1 MVKSSNTDC
10 EKCKTRCKSVFC
22 DMGDKGLSEL
32 SDGKVTN
39 VYKKGSTIFHH
50 TYPTFGLYCMSSGKV
65 KISKFGNNGK
75 ESIVRIAGP
84 GDVIGHRSLFSTEHF
99 SATATVIEE
108 AKICFFNK
116 NLIFKLLKEDKS
128 LGINLIRRL
137 TKEMGEAEATTAAMA
152 QKDVSERLAG
162 FFMNLL
168 QSYGVEEENRTLIN
182 IRLTREEIASMIG
195 TANETVI
202 RSISKFKKIG
212 ILEQDEKKLYIINK
226 ELLKEVAESGLRKKI
241 KMG

>member
-1 MVKSSNTDC
+1 MGKSPNTDC
-10 EKCKTRCKSVFC
+10 EKCESRCKSVFC
-22 DMGDKGLSEL
+22 DMGEKGLSEL
-32 SDGKVTN
+32 SHGKVTN
-39 VYKKGSTIFHH
+39 IYKKGSTIFHH
-50 TYPTFGLYCMSSGKV
+50 TNPAFGLYCMSSGKV

-75 ESIVRIAGP
+75 ESIVRIADP

-99 SATATVIEE
+99 NATATVIEE

-128 LGINLIRRL
+128 LGLNLIRRL
-137 TKEMGEAEATTAAMA
+137 SKEMGEAEAKTAAML

-168 QSYGVEEENRTLIN
+168 QSYGVEEGNRTLIN

-202 RSISKFKKIG
+202 RFISKFKDEG
-212 ILEQDEKKLYIINK
+212 ILEQDGKNLYVINK
-226 ELLKEVAESGLRKKI
+226 ERLKEVAEFGLLKK
-241 KMG
+241 

>member
-1 MVKSSNTDC
+1 MDKSLNTDC

-22 DMGDKGLSEL
+22 DMGEKGLSEL
-32 SDGKVTN
+32 SHGKVTN
-39 VYKKGSTIFHH
+39 TYKKDSTIFHH
-50 TYPTFGLYCMSSGKV
+50 TNPVFGLYCMSSGIV

-84 GDVIGHRSLFSTEHF
+84 GDVIGHRSLFSTDHF
-99 SATATVIEE
+99 NATATVIEE

-116 NLIFKLLKEDKS
+116 NLIFKLLNEDKS

-137 TKEMGEAEATTAAMA
+137 SKEMGEAEAKTAAMT
-152 QKDVSERLAG
+152 QKDVSQRLAG

-168 QSYGVEEENRTLIN
+168 KSYGVEEGKKTLIN

-202 RSISKFKKIG
+202 RFISKFKDDG
-212 ILEQDEKKLYIINK
+212 ILEQDRKNLYVINK
-226 ELLKEVAESGLRKKI
+226 ERLKEVAEFGLLKK
-241 KMG
+241 